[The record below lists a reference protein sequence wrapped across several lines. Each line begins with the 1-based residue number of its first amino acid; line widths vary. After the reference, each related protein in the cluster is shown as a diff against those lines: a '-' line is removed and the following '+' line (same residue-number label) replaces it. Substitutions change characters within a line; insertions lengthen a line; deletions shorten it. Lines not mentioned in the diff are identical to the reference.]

1 MPTSL
6 LDHSRSIPTSIP
18 MPIATAIFKA
28 MGVAG
33 KCVESVCIPVD
44 VFATQ

>member
-1 MPTSL
+1 MPASM
-6 LDHSRSIPTSIP
+6 P

-33 KCVESVCIPVD
+33 KCAESDCIL
-44 VFATQ
+44 